1 MKHEAWSNIYICM
14 GIQSKSSCFSNSK
27 PVYKHSCKGDKSL
40 QQNRSDV
47 ADYILHTDNEQM
59 SIVHDEKARTKLQ
72 INELTLKLDREFA
85 VTSEHSKNLELLDR
99 GLYGGFRG

>member
-1 MKHEAWSNIYICM
+1 MW
-14 GIQSKSSCFSNSK
+14 
-27 PVYKHSCKGDKSL
+27 KGDKSL

-85 VTSEHSKNLELLDR
+85 VTSEQSKNLELPAGTQKHIESAFFDQFDIR
-99 GLYGGFRG
+99 SCMKGKTMERW